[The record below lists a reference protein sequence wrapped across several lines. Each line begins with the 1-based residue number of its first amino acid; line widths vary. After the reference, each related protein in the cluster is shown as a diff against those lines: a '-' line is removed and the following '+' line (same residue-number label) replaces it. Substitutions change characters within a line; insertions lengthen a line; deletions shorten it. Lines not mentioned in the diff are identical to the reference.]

1 MIILID
7 KHSPILTIKFVDN
20 FKEKDYKLFKQLTRE
35 LFIGGKDITD
45 KYRKEKQ
52 KIYTLNIDSFSLLS
66 ENTETYY
73 VLKLIN
79 FVRKNM
85 KSLSEFIVE
94 INFYNNEGGIMK
106 DLAEQFVKVFNTNIP
121 VNFNYID
128 NEIKW
133 L

>member
-1 MIILID
+1 MIILFD
-7 KHSPILTIKFVDN
+7 KHCPNLTIKFVDN

-45 KYRKEKQ
+45 KYRKDKQ

-66 ENTETYY
+66 KNIEKYY
-73 VLKLIN
+73 VFKLLN
-79 FVRKNM
+79 FVRKNIE
-85 KSLSEFIVE
+85 SLSEFIIE

-106 DLAEQFVKVFNTNIP
+106 DLAEQFIKVFDTNIP

-128 NEIKW
+128 KEIKW

>member
-7 KHSPILTIKFVDN
+7 KHCPILTIKFTDKFN
-20 FKEKDYKLFKQLTRE
+20 EKDYVLFKKLTRE

-45 KYRKEKQ
+45 KYRKKKK

-66 ENTETYY
+66 NNTETFY
-73 VLKLIN
+73 VIKLIN

-85 KSLSEFIVE
+85 KPLSEFIIE
-94 INFYNNEGGIMK
+94 INFYNNEGGIMH
-106 DLAEQFVKVFNTNIP
+106 DLSEQFVKIFDTDIP
-121 VNFNYID
+121 VNFNYI
-128 NEIKW
+128 NKEKKW